1 MHDSLTAMA
10 VGLAAVIDRKIGAD
24 PRHGAAGIDHMLAKK
39 VAFFGLDQPFA
50 ARLLRDVGGPAAVD
64 DPCTLGPCS
73 GSKRLGDAGRV
84 GMAVF
89 RRVERGLH
97 AFQILERVVAADF
110 LRPDEFDRKAEGA
123 ADTNRVAHQS
133 TSSSA

>member
-1 MHDSLTAMA
+1 MRPDITSHKNSN
-10 VGLAAVIDRKIGAD
+10 LACDVYN
-24 PRHGAAGIDHMLAKK
+24 
-39 VAFFGLDQPFA
+39 
-50 ARLLRDVGGPAAVD
+50 RLVGGRGAVD
-64 DPCTLGPCS
+64 DPGSLGRCW

-97 AFQILERVVAADF
+97 AFQILERVVAADS